1 MIILERASFTALGEP
16 GRQNTA
22 LLLITPAEALVRIT
36 DVPISSRLL
45 YLKSSPKPGI
55 SFSKRGVMDS
65 IVRSLGASPV
75 PPLVIKI
82 SAELLRASRT
92 ASVIENF

>member
-1 MIILERASFTALGEP
+1 MISERASFTAFGEP

-22 LLLITPAEALVRIT
+22 FPLITPAIALVRIT

-55 SFSKRGVMDS
+55 SFSKRGIMDS
-65 IVRSLGASPV
+65 IVRSFGESPV
-75 PPLVIKI
+75 PPLVIII
-82 SAELLRASRT
+82 SAELSRAAKRPL
-92 ASVIENF
+92 